1 MFKTEYTLDVRYYET
16 DTMGIVHHSNYL
28 RYFECG
34 RNQMMKE
41 LGIPIEV
48 LERAGVMLP
57 VVKVEICYKAPAY
70 MGDSLKIVTTV
81 NREPL
86 AKIVLEQQ
94 IFNQK
99 DELICYGAVTV
110 GFIDSVTRRPV
121 RVPQLFAEKIAPFFT
136 NGEKKL

>member
-57 VVKVEICYKAPAY
+57 VVKVEISYKAPAY

-99 DELICYGAVTV
+99 DELICYGTVTV

-121 RVPQLFAEKIAPFFT
+121 RGPQLFAEKIAPFFT